1 MTSLAT
7 IQRTRSRLCSIS
19 ISDISPWVRQGLLLW
34 WAQNRTWRKSLSS
47 WWNWT
52 VRFEIWS
59 GEPKATEPSQLSF
72 RTPGSQGQLFEDSR
86 GRWPCGCTARRPNP
100 QTLFLRGVTAIISAM
115 NKHSALSQEQPKCHV
130 VTSSEATLSFQRD
143 SYLNCTNI

>member
-1 MTSLAT
+1 MT
-7 IQRTRSRLCSIS
+7 
-19 ISDISPWVRQGLLLW
+19 LW
-34 WAQNRTWRKSLSS
+34 LHSA
-47 WWNWT
+47 
-52 VRFEIWS
+52 
-59 GEPKATEPSQLSF
+59 PSH
-72 RTPGSQGQLFEDSR
+72 
-86 GRWPCGCTARRPNP
+86 P